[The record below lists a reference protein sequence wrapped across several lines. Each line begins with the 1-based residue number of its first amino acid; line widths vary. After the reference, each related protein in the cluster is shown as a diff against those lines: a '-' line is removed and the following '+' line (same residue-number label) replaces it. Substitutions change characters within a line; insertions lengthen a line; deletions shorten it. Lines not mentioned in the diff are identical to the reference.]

1 MLIVHRNFQVG
12 CSEKAAP
19 YVMHIMKEH
28 HFNIWSTKPYTPQ
41 ERPDGPIKL
50 YFECSANEEDLDL
63 FMEHF
68 SKVTFPVVTV
78 RY

>member
-19 YVMHIMKEH
+19 HVMQIMKEH
-28 HFNIWSTKPYTPQ
+28 HFEIRSMKPYAPKS
-41 ERPDGPIKL
+41 RPDGPIKL

-68 SKVTFPVVTV
+68 SKVVFPVVSV
-78 RY
+78 SY